1 MSRSFTSIL
10 SVVGIGIVVAG
21 AIWYGM
27 SQGSGSSSSVISSQP
42 AATSADEKELV
53 ETLLALR
60 SVTLDGTIFTEPAF
74 MSLRDFG
81 TQIVPEPAGRPN
93 PFAPLSGN
101 SVSQA
106 PMQQVAAPTAQP
118 AAAPAASS
126 TPTMRIPRS
135 QQQ

>member
-1 MSRSFTSIL
+1 MSRSVTSVL

-27 SQGSGSSSSVISSQP
+27 SQGSGSSSGSLIANQP
-42 AATSADEKELV
+42 VATSADERELV

-60 SVTLDGTIFTEPAF
+60 SVTLDGSIFTQPAF
-74 MSLRDFG
+74 MSLKDFG

-93 PFAPLSGN
+93 PFAPLGGGGG
-101 SVSQA
+101 A
-106 PMQQVAAPTAQP
+106 PIQQVASPTVP
-118 AAAPAASS
+118 AAATAPVSA
-126 TPTMRIPRS
+126 TPTMRLPRS